1 MKNQKCR
8 RRNQKKFSLGLVL
21 WIILGGIMSTAIL
34 SIGITGNKK
43 NKENVRTIYVAELPQ
58 RDLNEIRIYPETEDS
73 YNQQFELLYAKEL
86 LNAQKIECEEN
97 INEENTLK
105 NEELMLLAQIVYAEA
120 GNQPFEGKVAVAAV
134 VLNRV
139 ESSIYPDSINEVIFQ
154 KSQFSPV
161 KDGKIMACG
170 KEVKEGEIP
179 QSCIEAAEQALNGAD
194 PTEDLLK
201 KEAVR
206 LGLDP
211 EKYAGDGALGF
222 YNPNAINCTSELTAR
237 NCIKCQVKIGD
248 HYFYYKFG

>member
-1 MKNQKCR
+1 MKNQKRR

-34 SIGITGNKK
+34 SIGITGNKRH
-43 NKENVRTIYVAELPQ
+43 KENDRTIYVAKLPQ
-58 RDLNEIRIYPETEDS
+58 RDLNEIRNYQETEDS

-86 LNAQKIECEEN
+86 LNAQKIECEES
-97 INEENTLK
+97 I

-170 KEVKEGEIP
+170 KEVKEEEIP

-222 YNPNAINCTSELTAR
+222 YNPDAINCTSELTAR